1 MRGREGAA
9 VVLTLRRSKFLMLL
23 ICLLGLFVVQPMLP
37 RSPGGAAVI
46 HLDLALSAVL
56 LAGVWSISQ
65 RTSVLIACVTLV
77 SVALG
82 AAWFAHDGH
91 SPTLAMVSLVCTL
104 AFLVFTVVSV
114 LRHVL
119 DTAEVTTDT
128 ILGGVCVYMLLAI
141 TWVLIYGIL
150 ERLQPGS
157 FASSGPPLF
166 SPYDKGALLVPD
178 LIDYSVFTLTT
189 IGPQEIHP
197 LSGPA
202 RAWTGIEA
210 MIGQFYVAVLIARL
224 VGLHTSQ
231 RRGDT

>member
-1 MRGREGAA
+1 MRGPERAA

-23 ICLLGLFVVQPMLP
+23 ICLAGLFVVQPMLP
-37 RSPGGAAVI
+37 RSPGGAAAI
-46 HLDLALSAVL
+46 HLDVALSLVL
-56 LAGVWSISQ
+56 LAGIWSISR
-65 RTSVLIACVTLV
+65 RTSLLLACVSLI
-77 SVALG
+77 SVGLG
-82 AAWFAHDGH
+82 AAWLARTDGN
-91 SPTLAMVSLVCTL
+91 PTLALVALSC
-104 AFLVFTVVSV
+104 FLGFLIFTVGSV
-114 LRHVL
+114 LGHVL
-119 DTAEVTTDT
+119 AAEEVTTDT
-128 ILGGVCVYMLLAI
+128 ILGGVCVYLLLAVVW
-141 TWVLIYGIL
+141 TLIYGIL

-157 FASSGPPLF
+157 FATQGNSLF
-166 SPYDKGALLVPD
+166 SADDPGALLVPD
-178 LIDYSVFTLTT
+178 LVYYSVFTLTT